1 MSYFHNTTQKTMIEI
16 TADVEQ
22 YDCPFV
28 DVSAEYDVAFSSIN
42 WEYAQNRNYVNA
54 RFVVKASTQEELTES
69 FQSLDSNPHLQNI
82 KIIKINGT
90 KATIHTQTEETKAL
104 KAVKRNDGFITG
116 PFFTKSGTETWHIG
130 FDWEHEMK
138 DVLGAMRRNNEV
150 RVTEKQELTED
161 ELALIQ
167 NAGAAMTLIQG
178 TQELSNVERE
188 TIEQAVLDGYF
199 KSPRDADLGDLA
211 DEFNISKPSVSETLR
226 RGERKLL
233 SRVVDAIDELES

>member
-1 MSYFHNTTQKTMIEI
+1 MIEI

-28 DVSAEYDVAFSSIN
+28 DVSAEYDVSFSSIN
-42 WEYAQNRNYVNA
+42 WEYAQNRNFVNA
-54 RFVVKASTQEELTES
+54 RFIVKASSQEELTKGL
-69 FQSLDSNPHLQNI
+69 QSLDSNPQLQNI
-82 KIIKINGT
+82 QIIKIKGS
-90 KATIHTQTEETKAL
+90 KATIHTQTKETEAL
-104 KAVKRNDGFITG
+104 RAVKRNDGFITG
-116 PFFTKSGTETWHIG
+116 PFFTESGTETWHIG

-138 DVLGAMRRNNEV
+138 DVLDGMRRNNEV
-150 RVTEKQELTED
+150 TVNEKQELTED

-178 TQELSNVERE
+178 TKELSNVERQ

-211 DEFNISKPSVSETLR
+211 DKFNISKPSVSETLR
-226 RGERKLL
+226 RGERKMLT
-233 SRVVDAIDELES
+233 RVVDAIDELDS